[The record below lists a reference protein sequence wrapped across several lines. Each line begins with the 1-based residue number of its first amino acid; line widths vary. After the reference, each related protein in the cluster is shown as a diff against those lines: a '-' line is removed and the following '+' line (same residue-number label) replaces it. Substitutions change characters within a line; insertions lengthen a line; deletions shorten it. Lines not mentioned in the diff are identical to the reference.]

1 MKIMKPA
8 QIFRIWASALVL
20 LAAAGVQA
28 AGPWYVA
35 TNGLDSNAGTSWA
48 VPYLTISNALTN
60 ASASDTIWVSNGVY
74 TLSTTVNNPADKKCL
89 IRAWS
94 TNPADTV
101 LLGHGSNSPPD
112 GINFRGVLMYGSG
125 SLLQGFTVTNFYL
138 TNSNYGAGVY
148 CDAGLIS
155 NCVIAGNILLH
166 SSAWGG
172 GGGVNLANG
181 AVIEN
186 CSIIGNRVHP
196 GSYGSGGGGIK
207 MDGSNGRISNCRIVG
222 NRVTVISGGG
232 PTCGAGVFAGYYGGF
247 VIQDSVI
254 ASNTGST
261 YGGGIQISGG
271 IVSNCQVFANSA
283 DTAAGIYF
291 TAESDWYGTG
301 KAYVRIE
308 RCVISNNVA
317 LNYYGGWRIVGNPI
331 TNVLIS
337 QCAIVSNYCS
347 GRATGGGLHVANLS
361 NVWIRSCL
369 VAYNWGHNGWGESG
383 YGGCGLAIFA
393 TNALIENCTIVSN
406 RLTGSGSPQGAG
418 LWATNGVRVVNSI
431 IYHNT
436 GATMSN
442 FYAFADCTFSNNCTA
457 PLPSLGTANTDANPQ
472 LVAKDTG
479 NFRLAANSPCINTG
493 INQEWM
499 TGAVDLDGR
508 KRIRYGIVDMGAY
521 ERIHSGTIYGFR

>member
-1 MKIMKPA
+1 ML
-8 QIFRIWASALVL
+8 ALVL
-20 LAAAGVQA
+20 LATAGAQA

-35 TNGLDSNAGTSWA
+35 TNGADSGNDGLSWSQPFA
-48 VPYLTISNALTN
+48 SISNALTN
-60 ASASDTIWVSNGVY
+60 ASSASDTIWVSNGVY

-172 GGGVNLANG
+172 GGGVYLTGG

-186 CSIIGNRVHP
+186 CDIIGNRVHP

-207 MDGSNGRISNCRIVG
+207 MNGSNGRISNCRIVG
-222 NRVTVISGGG
+222 NKVTVISGGG
-232 PTCGAGVFAGYYGGF
+232 PTQGAGVFAGYYGGF

-283 DTAAGIYF
+283 SYAAGIYF
-291 TAESDWYGTG
+291 TAESGWYGTG
-301 KAYVRIE
+301 KTYVRIE
-308 RCVISNNVA
+308 RCGISNNVG
-317 LNYYGGWRIVGNPI
+317 NTVGGCYIDGAGII
-331 TNVLIS
+331 TNALIS
-337 QCAIVSNYCS
+337 QCAIVSNYCDT
-347 GRATGGGLHVANLS
+347 RANAGLGVGNAVS
-361 NVWIRSCL
+361 NVWIRNCL
-369 VAYNWGHNGWGESG
+369 VANNRGSMINAESG
-383 YGGCGLAIFA
+383 YGGCGMRVYAA
-393 TNALIENCTIVSN
+393 TALIENCTIVSN
-406 RLTGSGSPQGAG
+406 SLGSSGSPQGAG

-431 IYHNT
+431 IYHNSGVT
-436 GATMSN
+436 SSN
-442 FYAFADCTFSNNCTA
+442 IYVSADCTFSNSCVA
-457 PLPSLGTANTDANPQ
+457 PLPAAGTANTDANPQ

-479 NFRLAANSPCINTG
+479 NFRLNNNSPCINTG
-493 INQEWM
+493 MNYEWM
-499 TGAVDLDGR
+499 TNSVDLDGR

-521 ERIHSGTIYGFR
+521 ERIRSGITYGFR